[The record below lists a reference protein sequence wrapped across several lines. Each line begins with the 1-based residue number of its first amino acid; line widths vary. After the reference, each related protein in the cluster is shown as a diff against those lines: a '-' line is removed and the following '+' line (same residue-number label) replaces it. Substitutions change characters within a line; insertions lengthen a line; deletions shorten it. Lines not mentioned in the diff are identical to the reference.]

1 MARLTRNLV
10 PAIGIVGIV
19 ASLWLL
25 FQARASLRE
34 RDEQV
39 QRLRERLAQFEEDAA
54 HRSSMDAIGLAP
66 DELKAYLSLPYE
78 EFDATPG
85 SGHRRFRD
93 QPRNPAQAGALIEA
107 YLESHPELPL
117 NQRTNLQGHAA
128 QLFAMGGRYER
139 AITYLD
145 RQRAQNPRDAWANA
159 TKAFLLFDR
168 EGLLAARRQMADGE
182 PTDLIDYL
190 IDHFGESYL
199 DISRWEPI
207 CSTVRVPAGASAN
220 HRAAAVLLAT
230 ALGLAVTIAPDAPA
244 ESGIAGECI
253 WLEVRPMDGMPDME
267 GYIILHGTKRTV
279 ITASDEQRLN
289 AAVKR
294 FIEST
299 RQHNGQRQAPSGLAT
314 SFDLAR

>member
-1 MARLTRNLV
+1 
-10 PAIGIVGIV
+10 
-19 ASLWLL
+19 
-25 FQARASLRE
+25 
-34 RDEQV
+34 
-39 QRLRERLAQFEEDAA
+39 
-54 HRSSMDAIGLAP
+54 
-66 DELKAYLSLPYE
+66 
-78 EFDATPG
+78 
-85 SGHRRFRD
+85 
-93 QPRNPAQAGALIEA
+93 
-107 YLESHPELPL
+107 
-117 NQRTNLQGHAA
+117 
-128 QLFAMGGRYER
+128 MGGSYER

-145 RQRAQNPRDAWANA
+145 RQRVQNPRDAWANA

-182 PTDLIDYL
+182 PTELIDYL

-220 HRAAAVLLAT
+220 HRAAAVQMAS
-230 ALGLAVTIAPDAPA
+230 ALGLRVIAPDAPA

-253 WLEVRPMDGMPDME
+253 YLEVRPMDGLSDMK
-267 GYIILHGTKRTV
+267 GYITLHGTKGTV
-279 ITASDEQRLN
+279 VTATDEEWLN

-294 FIEST
+294 FIESI